1 VLISVVVCT
10 YNPTDQLLT
19 RVLDAILAQDFNNA
33 EWELLLVDNNSNPPV
48 SERHSIMDRNIR
60 VVTESEQGLS
70 KARECGL
77 RNTRG
82 SIIVFVDDDNVLAS
96 DYLRAVSAVFTNP
109 KIAVVSGAIEPEYE
123 IQPDPWF
130 IPFESMLAIRRFNT
144 EWSHLTNTPL
154 FNSYFAIGAGMAVRR
169 EVIEDY
175 YRSITEGGVYLPG
188 RVGSDL
194 SSSEDIDLDFFAISK
209 GYLIGSVGSLKLR
222 HVIPA
227 ARTTPD
233 YITRLAIA
241 STRSAA
247 ELNAKW
253 SRTFNGDVIGLFS
266 TSRRQVRVKRF
277 LSGLLRFNPKFRVRY
292 YINKTLEDL
301 LDERR

>member
-1 VLISVVVCT
+1 MLISVVVCT
-10 YNPTDQLLT
+10 YNPADQLLA
-19 RVLDAILAQDFNNA
+19 RALDAILLQDFDIA

-48 SERHSIMDRNIR
+48 SERPWIRDRNVR

-77 RNTRG
+77 RTARG
-82 SIIVFVDDDNVLAS
+82 SILVFVDDDNLLAP
-96 DYLRAVSAVFTNP
+96 DYLRNVNAIFRNP
-109 KIAVVSGAIEPEYE
+109 KIGVASGAIEPEYE
-123 IQPDPWF
+123 KQPEPWF
-130 IPFESMLAIRRFNT
+130 IPFEPMLAIRRFDT
-144 EWSHLTNTPL
+144 EWSYFTNIPL

-169 EVIEDY
+169 EVIEGY
-175 YRSITEGGVYLPG
+175 YRSISEGDAYLPG

-194 SSSEDIDLDFFAISK
+194 SSAEDIDLDFFAISK

-233 YITRLAIA
+233 YVTRLAIA

-266 TSRRQVRVKRF
+266 TSRRRVRVKRF
-277 LSGLLRFNPKFRVRY
+277 LSGLLRFNPKFKVRY